1 MDGWTWIFI
10 GGNLGEGGNFDWM
23 QNDKFP
29 TMTKPYEG
37 YHGLS
42 FAEEFGPCIYNESES

>member
-1 MDGWTWIFI
+1 MAGHGSSMAGI
-10 GGNLGEGGNFDWM
+10 LVEGGNFDWM

-37 YHGLS
+37 YHGFHLLKNL
-42 FAEEFGPCIYNESES
+42 ARQLLQ